1 MKKVA
6 IQVYLDPD
14 QNRVLSHL
22 SKTGKRSKAAIIRAC
37 IQDYL
42 AKLPPEE
49 DPVFKI
55 IGLGDSERTDI
66 SEKHDE
72 YLVQLRD

>member
-1 MKKVA
+1 MKKIA

-14 QNRVLSHL
+14 QDRVLSHL
-22 SKTGKRSKAAIIRAC
+22 SKAQNRSKAAIIRGC

-49 DPVFKI
+49 DPILKI
-55 IGLGDSERTDI
+55 IGLGDSGRTDL

-72 YLVQLRD
+72 YLVRLGD